1 MRLGRGESME
11 VMDTLFTFSGHGLL
25 KPLLVAVLA
34 ALALLLFFG
43 LHTPHLLRIGLRNV
57 PRRPLRTLLI
67 VFGLMLSTS
76 FVAASL
82 AVDDTITQAVRTIA
96 VFNLGRVDE
105 DVTSSTRLG
114 VYPAYYGR
122 AVVRSLAHDSRVA
135 GVAPALLV
143 DNLLVADATSRQVR
157 GSVGGLA
164 LDSAAAGP
172 LGDLRT
178 GSGQH
183 VSPASLA
190 GDEVY
195 LNTSTAGLLNAHP
208 GDTLYLYSSDWPGQ
222 RYRFRLRAVVS
233 GGPLGDAPTV
243 VLSLPV
249 LQGLVGEP
257 GDINHIYVANA
268 GDGLTGVG
276 YSDAIAKRMRASVRG
291 TLDVHTVKKDGINLA
306 VRAQDIFGRILTL
319 YTLFA
324 LAIGL
329 LLIFLIFILLA
340 AERRAELGMVR
351 AIGLRRG
358 HIVRMLLFE
367 GGAYDVIAATVG
379 ILAGLSLGIVIVKL
393 VSPTLERIGFP
404 LRVEV
409 QPGSMFVAFS
419 LGLVF
424 TLATIWLAAWS
435 VSRITVAAA
444 LRDLPEP
451 PSERHSLWSLVTG
464 AFISM
469 ARRPFAPGA
478 AFMAC
483 GRLLW
488 ALIGCGFVPVLV
500 GWYLIQRAI
509 EAYDALLFS
518 AALSCLIAGG
528 VLVLRW
534 MSLAAFTTVMRSR
547 HRDDAGGALRNVA
560 RATLLADRLAT
571 ALIGVGLA
579 LYWSLPFDALEGLGL
594 PRFSGGIQIF
604 FIAGVMMVFGTVWAL
619 APNLDVLL
627 LPLRWITSWLGRM
640 RHVTRIALVYP
651 AYHRFRTGI
660 GLTMFSLVCFTMVV
674 MACIAASVTSGYDDL
689 PAQAAGYDFAGQPL
703 FSPVGNL
710 VTVTSTLRKAQ
721 GSGATDDISAVSSAT
736 PLPLGILQPGAPNAR
751 WSLYP
756 ASQVDGSFLDGVGL
770 PLVARASGYA
780 DDAAVWHA
788 VRTQPGSVVIDAAAL
803 NGPDAAALGLKSPP
817 QVDESQ
823 FLGPPIAAN
832 TPGLSGQEALNGES
846 LTQDVEFGKY
856 PMLGAVVSSP
866 YSLREL
872 GLRLRNIVTGPG
884 TIAPT
889 SLWVA
894 DLRGGKA
901 MRVHVVGIV
910 QNMHGRVFGLFG
922 SPATFAPVEHG
933 LPAFGNDYYYFKVH
947 QGVDPHAAALAVGS
961 ALLDYGFE
969 TTVLQDVLLDMNGP
983 QVFISRILV
992 GLVGLVLLVGM
1003 AALAVTGSRAVVER
1017 RQQIGMLRALGFHRL
1032 HVQALFLL
1040 ESLLVGA
1047 AGTAIGLLLGLLL
1060 CRNIFAVDFFAP
1072 VQSGLILVVPWSEL
1086 GVICAC
1092 ALAASALAAILP
1104 AWQAGR
1110 VAPADAL
1117 RYE

>member
-1 MRLGRGESME
+1 
-11 VMDTLFTFSGHGLL
+11 MDTMFTFSGQGLL
-25 KPLLVAVLA
+25 KPLALA
-34 ALALLLFFG
+34 ALAAFALLAIFG

-57 PRRPLRTLLI
+57 PRRPLRTALI

-76 FVAASL
+76 FVASSL

-96 VFNLGRVDE
+96 VFNLGRIDE
-105 DVTSSTRLG
+105 DVTSSSRMG
-114 VYPAYYGR
+114 MYPAFYGR
-122 AVVRSLAHDSRVA
+122 AVAHSLAHDSRVA
-135 GVAPALLV
+135 GVAPTLLV

-157 GSVGGLA
+157 GSVAGLA
-164 LDSAAAGP
+164 LDTTSAGP
-172 LGDLRT
+172 LGDLQA
-178 GSGQH
+178 GGGQH
-183 VSPASLA
+183 VSPATLA
-190 GDEVY
+190 PDEVY
-195 LNTSTAGLLNAHP
+195 LNGSTAGLLNAHP
-208 GDTLYLYSSDWPGQ
+208 GDTVYLYSSHWPGQ

-243 VLSLPV
+243 VLPLTV

-257 GDINHIYVANA
+257 DQINHTYVANA
-268 GDGLTGVG
+268 GDGLTGVR
-276 YSDAIAKRMRASVRG
+276 YSDAIAERMNAVVRG
-291 TLDVHTVKKDGINLA
+291 GLDVHTVKEDGVNLA

-329 LLIFLIFILLA
+329 LLIFLIFVLLA

-358 HIVRMLLFE
+358 HVVRMLLFE

-379 ILAGLSLGIVIVKL
+379 ILAGLSLGILIVKL

-404 LRVEV
+404 LRIEV
-409 QPGSMFVAFS
+409 QPGSMFVAFG

-451 PSERHSLWSLVTG
+451 PSERPTLWHLTTG
-464 AFISM
+464 AFAALS
-469 ARRPFAPGA
+469 RLPFAPGVTLVA
-478 AFMAC
+478 W

-488 ALIGCGFVPVLV
+488 ALIGCGVVPLLV
-500 GWYLIQRAI
+500 GSYLIQQAI
-509 EAYDALLFS
+509 QTSDALLFS

-528 VLVLRW
+528 VLLLRW
-534 MSLAAFTTVMRSR
+534 LALAAFTTAVRLR
-547 HRDDAGGALRNVA
+547 YRGDAGGAVWVVA

-571 ALIGVGLA
+571 ALIGAGLA
-579 LYWSLPFDALEGLGL
+579 LYWSLPFDALEGVGL
-594 PRFSGGIQIF
+594 PRFSGGIQVF
-604 FIAGVMMVFGTVWAL
+604 FVAGVMMVFGTVWAL

-627 LPLRWITSWLGRM
+627 APLRWATARLGRL

-674 MACIAASVTSGYDDL
+674 MACIAASVTSSYDNL
-689 PAQAAGYDFAGQPL
+689 PAQTAGYDFAGQPL

-710 VTVTSTLRKAQ
+710 ATVTSTLRRTQ
-721 GSGATDDISAVSSAT
+721 GGGATDDLSAVSSAT

-780 DDAAVWHA
+780 DDAAVWRA

-803 NGPDAAALGLKSPP
+803 NGPDATALGLKSLP
-817 QVDESQ
+817 QFDDSQ

-832 TPGLSGQEALNGES
+832 MPGLSGLEALNGES
-846 LTQDVEFGKY
+846 LTRELEFGKY
-856 PMLGAVVSSP
+856 PVLSALISSP
-866 YSLREL
+866 YSLREM
-872 GLRLRNIVTGPG
+872 GLRLRDVVTGPG

-889 SLWVA
+889 PLWVA

-901 MRVHVVGIV
+901 MRVNVVGVV
-910 QNMHGRVFGLFG
+910 QNMHGRVFGLLG
-922 SPATFAPVEHG
+922 SPATFAPVEQG
-933 LPAFGNDYYYFKVH
+933 LPAFGNDYYYFKVRP
-947 QGVDPHAAALAVGS
+947 GVDPHAAALTVGS

-969 TTVLQDVLLDMNGP
+969 TTVLQDVLLDTNGP
-983 QVFISRILV
+983 RVFISRILV
-992 GLVGLVLLVGM
+992 GLVGLALLVGM

-1047 AGTAIGLLLGLLL
+1047 AGTSIGLLLGLLL

-1072 VQSGLILVVPWSEL
+1072 VQSGLILVVPWGEL
-1086 GVICAC
+1086 GVICGC
-1092 ALAASALAAILP
+1092 ALVASAIAAILP
-1104 AWQAGR
+1104 AWQAGH

>member
-1 MRLGRGESME
+1 MN
-11 VMDTLFTFSGHGLL
+11 TIFTFSAQTML
-25 KPLLVAVLA
+25 KPLLLSALA
-34 ALALLLFFG
+34 ALGLLAIFG
-43 LHTPHLLRIGLRNV
+43 LHTPHLVRIGLRNV
-57 PRRPLRTLLI
+57 PRRPLRTALI

-82 AVDDTITQAVRTIA
+82 AVDDTITQAVKTIA
-96 VFNLGRVDE
+96 VFNLGRIDE
-105 DVTSSTRLG
+105 DATSGGRMGL
-114 VYPAYYGR
+114 YPAMYGH
-122 AVVRSLAHDSRVA
+122 AIARSLARDPHVA
-135 GVAPALLV
+135 GVAPALEV
-143 DNLLVADATSRQVR
+143 ENLLVADVTSRQVR
-157 GSVGGLA
+157 GSVAALG
-164 LDSAAAGP
+164 LDSTAAGP

-183 VSPASLA
+183 VAPTLLAS
-190 GDEVY
+190 DEIY
-195 LNTSTAGLLNAHP
+195 LNNSTAQLLNAHP
-208 GDTLYLYSSDWPGQ
+208 GDTLYLYSALWPGQ
-222 RYRFRLRAVVS
+222 RQHFRLRAVVS
-233 GGPLGDAPTV
+233 GGPLGDAPTA
-243 VLSLPV
+243 VLSLPA
-249 LQGLVGEP
+249 LQQLVQAP
-257 GDINHIYVANA
+257 DQINHIYVANA

-276 YSDAIAKRMRASVRG
+276 YSDEIATRMNRVVRG
-291 TLDVHTVKKDGINLA
+291 ALDIRTLKEDGINLA

-329 LLIFLIFILLA
+329 LLIFLIFVLLA

-358 HIVRMLLFE
+358 HVVRLLLFE
-367 GGAYDVIAATVG
+367 GGAYDIIAAAVG
-379 ILAGLSLGIVIVKL
+379 ILAGLSLGILIVKL

-409 QPGSMFVAFS
+409 QPGSMLVAFS

-451 PSERHSLWSLVTG
+451 PVQRPTLWSLITDTFD
-464 AFISM
+464 AL
-469 ARRPFAPGA
+469 ARPPFAPGA
-478 AFMAC
+478 ALAAC
-483 GRLLW
+483 GKLLW
-488 ALIGCGFVPVLV
+488 ALIASGFVPLLA
-500 GWYLIQRAI
+500 GWYLMQRSI
-509 EAYDALLFS
+509 ENYDALLFS
-518 AALSCLIAGG
+518 AGLSCLIAGC

-534 MSLAAFTTVMRSR
+534 LALAAFTAIVRAR
-547 HRDDAGGALRNVA
+547 HRNEPGATLWAVA

-571 ALIGVGLA
+571 ALIGAGLA
-579 LYWSLPFDALEGLGL
+579 LYWSLPFDALQGVGL
-594 PRFSGGIQIF
+594 PRFTGGIQMF
-604 FIAGVMMVFGTVWAL
+604 FVAGVMMVFGTVWAL

-627 LPLRWITSWLGRM
+627 IPLRWVSSRLGRL

-651 AYHRFRTGI
+651 AHHRFRTGI
-660 GLTMFSLVCFTMVV
+660 GLSMFSLVCFTMVV

-703 FSPVGNL
+703 FSSVGNL
-710 VTVTSTLRKAQ
+710 ATVRNELRKTPD
-721 GSGATDDISAVSSAT
+721 GSNVAGDLAAVSSAT
-736 PLPLGILQPGAPNAR
+736 PLPLGILQPDAPNAR

-756 ASQVDGSFLDGVGL
+756 SSQVDGSFLDGVGL
-770 PLVARASGYA
+770 PLVARAAGYA
-780 DDAAVWHA
+780 DDAAVWRA
-788 VRTQPGSVVIDAAAL
+788 VRTKPGSVVIDAGAL
-803 NGPDAAALGLKSPP
+803 SGPDAAALGLKLPP
-817 QVDESQ
+817 LFNDNQ

-832 TPGLSGQEALNGES
+832 VPGLSGLEALNGGNLNRDLAS
-846 LTQDVEFGKY
+846 GKY
-856 PMLGAVVSSP
+856 PVLGALVSSP
-866 YSLREL
+866 YSLSEL
-872 GLRLRNIVTGPG
+872 SLRLRDIVTGTG
-884 TIAPT
+884 AIAPT
-889 SLWVA
+889 PLWVA

-901 MRVHVVGIV
+901 MRVTVVGVV
-910 QNMHGRVFGLFG
+910 QNTRGRLYGLFG
-922 SPATFAPVEHG
+922 SPATFASVESG
-933 LPAFGNDYYYFKVH
+933 LPAFGNDYYYFKVRP
-947 QGVDPHAAALAVGS
+947 GIDPHAAALTVGS

-969 TTVLQDVLLDMNGP
+969 TTVLQDVLLDTNGP
-983 QVFISRILV
+983 RVFISRVLV

-1047 AGTAIGLLLGLLL
+1047 AGTVIGLLLGLLL

-1072 VQSGLILVVPWSEL
+1072 IQSGLILVVPWGEL

-1092 ALAASALAAILP
+1092 ALAASAIAAVLP